1 MTAIATLLVVL
12 TLSLLTVRV
21 ATVMLILTG
30 LSLPLA
36 RFQARSA
43 FTGCGYTTGESE
55 QLVGHPVRRRII
67 STLMLLGNAGIVT
80 TIGALM
86 AGLFAGSSGEQ
97 VLVES
102 VNADTGDVEMTLELV
117 NTGFPLWVRLLFL
130 GAGVASLWAVASSKY
145 VERIVNRWTFKLLR
159 NYTKIEVRDY
169 ANLMH
174 LSGDYGISELRV
186 GDTDWLADRP
196 LKELRL
202 TSEGVIVLGM
212 NRRDGSYVGA
222 PDAET
227 TPRPGDVLI
236 VYGTTERLGELDTR
250 RRNAAG
256 QLKHVEAVADQQ
268 ARRAESKVLDTDD
281 PVAKAEAAR
290 RKQNAELAREAV
302 RRHVAEI
309 EAEEEKDETPALDP
323 RKGKPGDRGAPL
335 HPAA

>member
-21 ATVMLILTG
+21 ATVMLVLTG

-55 QLVGHPVRRRII
+55 QIVGHPVRRRII

-80 TIGALM
+80 TVGALM
-86 AGLFAGSSGEQ
+86 AGLLAGGGGEQ

-102 VNADTGDVEMTLELV
+102 VDPETGEVAMTLELV
-117 NTGFPLWVRLLFL
+117 STAFPLWVRMSFL
-130 GAGVASLWAVASSKY
+130 GVGVASLWAVASSKY

-159 NYTKIEVRDY
+159 KYTKIEVRDY

-186 GDTDWLADRP
+186 GEADWLADRP

-202 TSEGVIVLGM
+202 TSEGVVVLGM
-212 NRRDGSYVGA
+212 NRADGTYVGA
-222 PDAET
+222 PDADT
-227 TPRPGDVLI
+227 TPRAGDVLI
-236 VYGTTERLGELDTR
+236 LYGTTERLGELDTR

-268 ARRAESKVLDTDD
+268 ARRAESQVVDSAD
-281 PVAKAEAAR
+281 PVAKAEAER
-290 RKQNAELAREAV
+290 RKKNAELAREAV
-302 RRHVAEI
+302 RRHVEQLEA
-309 EAEEEKDETPALDP
+309 AEEPAVVEP
-323 RKGKPGDRGAPL
+323 APKPKPVPVGG
-335 HPAA
+335 

>member
-21 ATVMLILTG
+21 ATVMLVLTG

-55 QLVGHPVRRRII
+55 QIVGHPVRRRII

-80 TIGALM
+80 TVGALM
-86 AGLFAGSSGEQ
+86 AGLLAGGGGEQ

-102 VNADTGDVEMTLELV
+102 VDPETGEVAMTLELV
-117 NTGFPLWVRLLFL
+117 STAFPLWVRMSFL
-130 GAGVASLWAVASSKY
+130 GVGVASLWAVASSKY

-159 NYTKIEVRDY
+159 KYTKIEVRDY

-186 GDTDWLADRP
+186 EPADWMADRP

-212 NRRDGSYVGA
+212 NRKDGSYIGA
-222 PDAET
+222 PDADT

-236 VYGTTERLGELDTR
+236 VYGATERLREIDTR

-256 QLKHVEAVADQQ
+256 ALKHVEAVADQQ
-268 ARRAESKVLDTDD
+268 ARRAESQVVDAAD
-281 PVAKAEAAR
+281 PVAKAEAEQ
-290 RKQNAELAREAV
+290 RKKNAELAREAV
-302 RRHVAEI
+302 RRHVEAVEAAEQPEVVGPQPSI
-309 EAEEEKDETPALDP
+309 DRPAHA
-323 RKGKPGDRGAPL
+323 G
-335 HPAA
+335 